1 MNKSLAMAYKD
12 LHENPFDETT
22 IAKLEIFED
31 YAQAWIPTFVM
42 SGANTICIFDFFS
55 GTGYD
60 INGVE
65 GSPIRILKKIKE
77 HVGNIFQRGVKIK
90 VYLNEWEPNKR
101 EQKKFELLQKACD
114 DFFQKNPDVKR
125 AIELNLSNENFE
137 ELFPKLL
144 PIVKIFPS
152 LVYLDQNGI
161 KFLSEKYFLEL
172 EKTRQTDF
180 LYFVSASY
188 FWRFGNS
195 EEFKIHLDI
204 DMAEAKKEPY
214 KFIHINKID
223 QIRNK
228 LPDKTQL
235 KLYPFSLRKGANIH
249 GIIFGAT
256 HPRAV
261 DKFLNV
267 AWKRNEINGE
277 ANFDIDDDRKKNQM
291 DLFGEKKLT
300 KLEDFQINVRNKVL
314 TGEIKNNFELLEYA
328 YNQGHI
334 GNHASECLKNMK
346 KQKEIDYESSSP
358 LVTYENVYKIK
369 KKITYKVLKNGTI

>member
-1 MNKSLAMAYKD
+1 MSYKD
-12 LHENPFDETT
+12 LHENPFDDTT

-42 SGANTICIFDFFS
+42 SGTETICIFDFFS

-60 INGVE
+60 KNGVE
-65 GSPIRILKKIKE
+65 GSPIRILKKLKE
-77 HVGNIFQRGVKIK
+77 HIGNIFQRNVKVK

-114 DFFQKNPDVKR
+114 IFFENNPDVKR

-144 PIVKIFPS
+144 PVIKKFPS

-204 DMAEAKKEPY
+204 DMATAKKEPY
-214 KFIHINKID
+214 KFIHRNIIE

-249 GIIFGAT
+249 GIIFGAS

-267 AWKRNEINGE
+267 AWKRNEVNGE
-277 ANFDIDDDRKKNQM
+277 ANFDIDDDKKKNQM
-291 DLFGEKKLT
+291 ELFGEKKRT
-300 KLEDFQINVRNKVL
+300 KLEDFQMNVRSKIL
-314 TGEIKNNFELLEYA
+314 TGEIKSNFELLEYA

-346 KQKEIDYESSSP
+346 KKKEIHYESSSP

-369 KKITYKVLKNGTI
+369 KKITYKVLNHGTI